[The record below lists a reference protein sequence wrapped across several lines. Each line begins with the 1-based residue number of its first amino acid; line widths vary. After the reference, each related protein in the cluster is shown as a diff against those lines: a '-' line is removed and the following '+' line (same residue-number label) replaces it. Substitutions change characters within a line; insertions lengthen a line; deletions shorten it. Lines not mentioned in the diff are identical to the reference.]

1 MKKMTAFL
9 LAMLLVL
16 GLTACGTKADTN
28 SGEDTR
34 GTFVFGGQIGNVD
47 PASGAYAWVG
57 MRSGVMES
65 LFRFD
70 DSMNVQNNLVDNYSV
85 SDDGLVEGLAG

>member
-1 MKKMTAFL
+1 MKRITAFI
-9 LAMLLVL
+9 LALVMVL
-16 GLTACGTKADTN
+16 CLTACGTQANTDN
-28 SGEDTR
+28 GDDTR

-65 LFRFD
+65 LF
-70 DSMNVQNNLVDNYSV
+70 
-85 SDDGLVEGLAG
+85 GLTTA